1 MKQISLILFLFF
13 PIFVFSQ
20 QEITL
25 KNAIDTALK
34 NNFDIQIA
42 RNNAEISK
50 MNNSYGMAGGLPS
63 VNISAGDNESL
74 LNLNQKLNNGT
85 EINKNNVLGNNL
97 NAGITAGMTLFNGF
111 KVVATKERLNLLE
124 QQGELQLNQQIQ
136 NTIAAIMVKYYD
148 VIRQTSY
155 LKIIQSSLEVSK
167 QKLEIVTQRKNVGMA
182 NDADFMQAQIDVN
195 ADEQNLNSQNIIIE
209 QSKTDLLQLMNVK
222 KYFSFSINDTIIPD
236 KSIKIDTIINSL
248 NKNPQYLSTEYL
260 VKINEQIV
268 KEISAQRYASVK
280 INTAYN
286 YNLSQ
291 SDAGQYLY
299 NQNLGPQVGL
309 TLQIPIYNGNI
320 YKTQRQ
326 SAIMNV
332 DNAKLQKEN
341 LLSSITA
348 NAIKTHQSYENT
360 LKQIVSQQQN
370 QELAAKLV
378 SLVLKK
384 FQLNQ
389 ATILDMKTA
398 QASFEKAGYQLINL
412 QYASKIAEIELRR
425 LTFGIVY

>member
-97 NAGITAGMTLFNGF
+97 NAGITAGMILFNGF

-124 QQGELQLNQQIQ
+124 QQGEIQLNQQIQ

-155 LKIIQSSLEVSK
+155 LKIIQSSLDVSK

-248 NKNPQYLSTEYL
+248 NKNPQFISSEYL

-320 YKTQRQ
+320 FKTQRQ

-378 SLVLKK
+378 NLVLKK

-398 QASFEKAGYQLINL
+398 QASFEKSGYQLINF